1 MNFNEYQDLAAKF
14 KKEWDSKDC
23 ELAYLGLGISGEAG
37 EVTDVIKKNFIGSK
51 MINPDDLA
59 KELGDVLWYLS
70 QIAQFYGFKLEQV
83 AQMNIEK
90 LRARHGG
97 DHWSG
102 YGDRTGKGA

>member
-14 KKEWDSKDC
+14 KNNWATPDS
-23 ELAYLGLGISGEAG
+23 ELAYLGLGVSGEAG
-37 EVTDVIKKNFIGSK
+37 EVTDIIKKNFIGSK
-51 MINPDDLA
+51 KINPDDLA

-70 QIAQFYGFKLEQV
+70 QIAAFYDYKLEDI
-83 AQMNIEK
+83 AKINIEK